1 MHIRLALRAYEEL
14 GRIQGWGSQSRYYF
28 DAPSTALAILAR
40 NGSSLGVPSSGT
52 DDSEANL
59 GETKSSNRLMSGIA
73 GHDGYGWVP
82 KGPDSI
88 YVSCLAYVALGRN
101 TTTHSSVHAWILG
114 SDPQVR
120 DGEQETNG
128 SFNDSLRDT
137 SAVLLWLPI
146 DGSDK
151 TEAVEYLEGEQS
163 PNGSWQ
169 GDPYLTGLCVEAL
182 KASQE

>member
-1 MHIRLALRAYEEL
+1 M
-14 GRIQGWGSQSRYYF
+14 
-28 DAPSTALAILAR
+28 
-40 NGSSLGVPSSGT
+40 
-52 DDSEANL
+52 
-59 GETKSSNRLMSGIA
+59 
-73 GHDGYGWVP
+73 
-82 KGPDSI
+82 
-88 YVSCLAYVALGRN
+88 
-101 TTTHSSVHAWILG
+101 
-114 SDPQVR
+114 R